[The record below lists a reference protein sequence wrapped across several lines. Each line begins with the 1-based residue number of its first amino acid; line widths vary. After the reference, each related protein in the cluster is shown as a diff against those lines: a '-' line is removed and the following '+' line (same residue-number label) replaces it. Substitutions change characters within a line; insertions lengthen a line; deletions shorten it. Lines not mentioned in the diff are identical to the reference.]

1 MKGVLLMLL
10 IFSVTTV
17 GFSQTIPLRVVSYN
31 LLNFPAGRN
40 DCGTSNVNPP
50 NRTDTLRKTMRYL
63 QPDILG
69 ACEIQT
75 EASCD
80 SILTRSLNVFGTTHY
95 QRAAWAPNN
104 SGDIH
109 NMLFYNAD
117 ELVLKEQRV
126 IQTSVRNIDHYILYV
141 LDSNLPLHHDTT
153 FVEVFMCHLKAGS
166 TTANQ
171 ADRAEQTAVLR
182 GVLENRPADRHL
194 FVCGDLNTYRSTET
208 CYQQLIAAG
217 IGQMVD
223 PISSPGSW
231 TSNASFAAIHTQ
243 SPRTSGSF
251 ACGAT
256 GGLDDRFDHILVS
269 PNVMSSSNLTY
280 VTNSYKAV
288 GNDGSHYNQSL
299 LAGSNSQFPDSVVR
313 AIYYMSDHLPVK
325 LDALVQLPNQFG
337 LNLTYSVSNAN
348 CSSNGATVTINPLNG
363 QAPFTFNWDAN
374 AGGQT
379 TQTVT
384 GLQGGA
390 YCVTVTDVLGTVD
403 NVCFEIPQFNTIN
416 VSSLYNNATSGC
428 DGSGFVIVNGGQT
441 PYTFQWNDPLNSTTE
456 SISNLCPGTYTCT
469 VTDAN
474 GCTAQETIVVTDGTS
489 GLEDVTVL
497 NWSVYPNPGNGEL
510 IIQCRNLD
518 HFFATV
524 EITGAEGNRLIQTEI
539 EVQAGQAVLSLGE
552 LKAGVYFI
560 RFGSQLL
567 RYVKMN

>member
-10 IFSVTTV
+10 VFSVTTA

-31 LLNFPAGRN
+31 LLNFPNGRN
-40 DCGTSNVNPP
+40 DCGTSNVNPL
-50 NRTDTLRKTMRYL
+50 NRTDTLRRTLQYL
-63 QPDILG
+63 QPDLFG

-117 ELVLKEQRV
+117 KLVLIDQRV

-141 LDSNLPLHHDTT
+141 LDANLPQHHDTT

-166 TTANQ
+166 ATADQ
-171 ADRAEQTAVLR
+171 SDRAAQTQILRAVL
-182 GVLENRPADRHL
+182 VQRPADRHL
-194 FVCGDLNTYRSTET
+194 FVCGDMNTYRSTED

-217 IGQMVD
+217 AGQVVD

-231 TSNASFAAIHTQ
+231 TSNSSFSAIHTQ
-243 SPRTSGSF
+243 SPRTTGSI

-299 LAGSNSQFPDSVVR
+299 LSGGNSMYPDSVVK
-313 AIYYMSDHLPVK
+313 ALYYQSDHLPVK
-325 LDALVQLPNQFG
+325 LDAIVVLPTQFG
-337 LNLTYSVSNAN
+337 LNLTYTVSNAN
-348 CSSNGATVTINPLNG
+348 CTSNGASVTIHSLAG
-363 QAPFTFNWDAN
+363 VAPFSYNWDVN
-374 AGGQT
+374 AGNQT
-379 TQTVT
+379 TQTVD

-390 YCVTVTDVLGTVD
+390 YCVTVTDAMGMVD
-403 NVCFEIPQFNTIN
+403 EVCFEIPQFNSIS
-416 VSSLYNNATSGC
+416 VSAFYNNAFNGC
-428 DGSGFVIVNGGQT
+428 DGSAFVAINGGQA
-441 PYTFQWNDPLNSTTE
+441 PYTVQWNDPSNATTE
-456 SISNLCPGTYTCT
+456 SVTNLCPGTYVCT

-474 GCTAQETIVVTDGTS
+474 GCSVQETIVITS
-489 GLEDVTVL
+489 GTNGVEDQTFL
-497 NWSVYPNPGNGEL
+497 NASIFPNPGNGL
-510 IIQCRNLD
+510 LTIQCSNLD
-518 HFFATV
+518 YFFTTLEV
-524 EITGAEGNRLIQTEI
+524 TGAEGNRLIETEI